1 MNKIIYGIIALIS
14 ISAGAVGFH
23 FIKQAKQLPAPENA
37 LYYQE
42 ARPIS
47 AFSLTDEL
55 GQSFSNAQL
64 QDKWSLVF
72 FGYTSC
78 PDVCP
83 ATLQNINFIYDD
95 LITIADNSQVLLV
108 SVDPKRDT
116 QAKLAQYIAYFNS
129 DFKAL
134 RAEHDVLFPF
144 SRNLGLMYAITS
156 KEASKKGTDSNDNLG
171 EENESY
177 WVDHS
182 ASLVLIN
189 PTGKIAAIFKP
200 EQVVGEMPSINNEKL
215 LSDYQ
220 KIVALYRNE

>member
-23 FIKQAKQLPAPENA
+23 LITQTKQLLPPEFA
-37 LYYQE
+37 LHYQQ

-55 GQSFSNAQL
+55 GQPFNNTQL
-64 QDKWSLVF
+64 LDKWSLVF

-83 ATLQNINFIYDD
+83 TTLQNLNFIYDD
-95 LITIADNSQVLLV
+95 LTTIASNSQVLLV

-116 QAKLAQYIAYFNS
+116 SQKLKQYIGYFNPN
-129 DFKAL
+129 FKAL

-156 KEASKKGTDSNDNLG
+156 KEEKKDDVDVVA
-171 EENESY
+171 EDESY

-189 PTGKIAAIFKP
+189 PAGKIAAIFKP
-200 EQVVGEMPSINNEKL
+200 EQAVGEVPSIDNDKL

-220 KIVALYRNE
+220 KIVALYQ

>member
-23 FIKQAKQLPAPENA
+23 LITQTKQLLPPEFA
-37 LYYQE
+37 LHYQQ

-55 GQSFSNAQL
+55 GQPFSNTQL
-64 QDKWSLVF
+64 LEKWSLVF

-83 ATLQNINFIYDD
+83 TTLQNLNFIYDD
-95 LITIADNSQVLLV
+95 LTTIASNSQVLLV

-116 QAKLAQYIAYFNS
+116 TQKLEQYIGYFNPN
-129 DFKAL
+129 FKAL

-156 KEASKKGTDSNDNLG
+156 KEEKKGEVDVVAED
-171 EENESY
+171 ESY

-189 PTGKIAAIFKP
+189 PAGKIAAIFKP
-200 EQVVGEMPSINNEKL
+200 EQAVGEVPSIDNDKL

-220 KIVALYRNE
+220 KIVALYQ

>member
-1 MNKIIYGIIALIS
+1 MNKIIYGIIAFIS

-23 FIKQAKQLPAPENA
+23 LITQTKQLPPPEFA
-37 LYYQE
+37 LHYQQ

-47 AFSLTDEL
+47 DFSLTDEL
-55 GQSFSNAQL
+55 GQPFNNSQL
-64 QDKWSLVF
+64 LGKWSLVF

-83 ATLQNINFIYDD
+83 TTLQNLNFIYDD
-95 LITIADNSQVLLV
+95 LTTIASNSQVLLV

-116 QAKLAQYIAYFNS
+116 TQKLEQYIGYFNPN
-129 DFKAL
+129 FKAL

-144 SRNLGLMYAITS
+144 SRNLGLMYAITT
-156 KEASKKGTDSNDNLG
+156 KETSNNEVDIVKD
-171 EENESY
+171 ESY

-189 PTGKIAAIFKP
+189 PAGKIAAIFKP
-200 EQVVGEMPSINNEKL
+200 EQAVGEVPSIDNDKL

-220 KIVALYRNE
+220 KIVALYQ